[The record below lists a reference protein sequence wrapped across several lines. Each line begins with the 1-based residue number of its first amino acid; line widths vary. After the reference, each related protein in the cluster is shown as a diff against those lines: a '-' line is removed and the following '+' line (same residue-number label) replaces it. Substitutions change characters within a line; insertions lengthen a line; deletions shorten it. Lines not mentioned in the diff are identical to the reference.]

1 MKLGTTPG
9 GGLRPGPRSIAS
21 AIAVALFCAIL
32 NVWAILQRF
41 YLDGGGITA
50 IHICDSNDRVPFF
63 VAAYVDMAG
72 TCIRSEFVE
81 RESACRCTMHES
93 KHHCP
98 MRAFTATTCAR
109 KR

>member
-9 GGLRPGPRSIAS
+9 GGCKPGPRSIAS

-32 NVWAILQRF
+32 NVWAKLQRF
-41 YLDGGGITA
+41 YLRRGRDSRPFIYA
-50 IHICDSNDRVPFF
+50 IPTTEPIF

-72 TCIRSEFVE
+72 TCMASLWRRGVVADALCVNRNS
-81 RESACRCTMHES
+81 S
-93 KHHCP
+93 CP
-98 MRAFTATTCAR
+98 MRAFAAGEGAR